1 MTMLEKAIDHYH
13 YGVTHD
19 IFSEPV
25 TSYANLAIEA
35 LKKQTPKKPNKL
47 IDIFLIKDGWTYACP
62 TCYCACG
69 ENKYHSDVTKD
80 EYYCTQCGQALDWSE
95 C

>member
-1 MTMLEKAIDHYH
+1 MTTIEKAIEHYW

-35 LKKQTPKKPNKL
+35 LKKQVPLKPTTFGKDLFDCAFCGRVLKRHSHNYCPK
-47 IDIFLIKDGWTYACP
+47 
-62 TCYCACG
+62 
-69 ENKYHSDVTKD
+69 
-80 EYYCTQCGQALDWSE
+80 CGQALDWSE
-95 C
+95 

>member
-25 TSYANLAIEA
+25 TSYATLAINA
-35 LKKQTPKKPNKL
+35 LKKQIPKKV
-47 IDIFLIKDGWTYACP
+47 IFDGYFYGYTHRCP
-62 TCYCACG
+62 SCNSQVDNHSYGVNDAYCRM
-69 ENKYHSDVTKD
+69 
-80 EYYCTQCGQALDWSE
+80 CGQALDWSE
-95 C
+95 